1 MTYQEEDEFE
11 ESQETATERKF
22 LANLNKY
29 SPHVKFADC
38 SHEESTIPKWG
49 FHFES
54 EEYADAVEDGA
65 YWSDG
70 SYSLEG
76 AIAEYLTFSFKQ
88 LVKKSQR
95 IRELEAELAVRKL
108 FDKTEEP

>member
-1 MTYQEEDEFE
+1 
-11 ESQETATERKF
+11 
-22 LANLNKY
+22 
-29 SPHVKFADC
+29 
-38 SHEESTIPKWG
+38 
-49 FHFES
+49 
-54 EEYADAVEDGA
+54 
-65 YWSDG
+65 
-70 SYSLEG
+70 LEG